1 MRLLSDVPLYGRLL
15 RLPTNK
21 LIFECAGKACLE
33 QTLELITNNLG
44 DLRSNLEIANSGT
57 YLGGEIR
64 LN

>member
-1 MRLLSDVPLYGRLL
+1 VRLLSDVPLYGRLL

-33 QTLELITNNLG
+33 QTLELLTNNVG

-57 YLGGEIR
+57 YLGEKSD
-64 LN
+64 